1 MMSSGTESFGQFTH
15 SSDFNVPG
23 GSAYK
28 AGGNNIVITNIGP
41 QGGLNT
47 TENSNSF
54 KKSNL

>member
-1 MMSSGTESFGQFTH
+1 MSSGTESFGQFTH

-28 AGGNNIVITNIGP
+28 PGGNNIMITNIGP

-47 TENSNSF
+47 TDNSNSF